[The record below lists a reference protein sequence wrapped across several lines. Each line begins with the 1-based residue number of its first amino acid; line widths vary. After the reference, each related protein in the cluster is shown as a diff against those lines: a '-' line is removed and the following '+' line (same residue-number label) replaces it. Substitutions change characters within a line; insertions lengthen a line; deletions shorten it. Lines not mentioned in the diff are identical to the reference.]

1 MSLEQNLF
9 QVKERLAAAA
19 RRAGRSPCEITLLAV
34 SKTHPPEMIAAA
46 ACLGQIDFG
55 ENYMQEALSKQDLL
69 ADMPQCNAVRWHF
82 IGHLQS
88 NKAKQAA
95 GRFSLIHTVDSLKL
109 AQGLHN
115 KLQQNAEHQNADPLA
130 AKTLVQDVLIQV
142 NIGQEAQKSGIEEQ
156 DLEALTEGLM
166 GLSHIRLKGLMC
178 IPPFNLEPGQTRACF
193 ARLRQLLENL
203 NKNFGKNCFDVLS
216 MGMSQDF
223 EIAIEEG
230 ATLVRVGTDIFGAR

>member
-1 MSLEQNLF
+1 MSLEQNLCR
-9 QVKERLAAAA
+9 VKERVAAAA
-19 RRAGRSPCEITLLAV
+19 RRAGREPCEVTLLAV
-34 SKTHPPEMIAAA
+34 SKTHPPETIAAA

-55 ENYMQEALSKQDLL
+55 ENYMQEALSKQDIL

-95 GRFSLIHTVDSLKL
+95 GRFSLIHTLDSLKL

-115 KLQQNAEHQNADPLA
+115 RLQQAAEQQNAGPLA
-130 AKTLVQDVLIQV
+130 PNLVQDVLIQV

-156 DLEALTEGLM
+156 DLEPLAAGLM
-166 GLSHIRLKGLMC
+166 ALSHIKLKGLMC

-193 ARLRQLLENL
+193 ARLRQLLETL
-203 NKNFGKNCFDVLS
+203 NNNFGKNCFNVLS

-230 ATLVRVGTDIFGAR
+230 ATLVRVGTDIFGTR